1 MPGVQREL
9 RYRKP
14 RHYRLDIQIF
24 MGVEKGK
31 ATKRDH
37 Y

>member
-1 MPGVQREL
+1 MPGEMAR
-9 RYRKP
+9 RHRKP

-24 MGVEKGK
+24 MGGQEGK
-31 ATKRDH
+31 ERGRGH